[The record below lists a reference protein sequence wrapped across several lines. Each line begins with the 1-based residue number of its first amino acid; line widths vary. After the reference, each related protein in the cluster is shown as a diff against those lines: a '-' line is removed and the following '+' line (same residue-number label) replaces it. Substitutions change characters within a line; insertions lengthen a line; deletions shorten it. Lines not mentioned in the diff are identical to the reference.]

1 MIELEKTYIKHNF
14 KSTAIIINNVFE
26 HKIDFNKHFW
36 IHWPVQKN
44 QKMFKSFC
52 NFLN

>member
-14 KSTAIIINNVFE
+14 KSTAIIINKVFE

-36 IHWPVQKN
+36 IHWPV
-44 QKMFKSFC
+44 
-52 NFLN
+52 